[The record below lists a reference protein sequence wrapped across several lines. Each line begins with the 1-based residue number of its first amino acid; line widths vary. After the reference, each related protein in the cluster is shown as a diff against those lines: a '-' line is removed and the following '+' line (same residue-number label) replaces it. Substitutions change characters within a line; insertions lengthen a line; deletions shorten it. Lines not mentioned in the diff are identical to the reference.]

1 VAFHFSHQSNPP
13 HDELV
18 RYLAPHG
25 VLVAYDGMELTL

>member
-18 RYLAPHG
+18 HYFAPHG